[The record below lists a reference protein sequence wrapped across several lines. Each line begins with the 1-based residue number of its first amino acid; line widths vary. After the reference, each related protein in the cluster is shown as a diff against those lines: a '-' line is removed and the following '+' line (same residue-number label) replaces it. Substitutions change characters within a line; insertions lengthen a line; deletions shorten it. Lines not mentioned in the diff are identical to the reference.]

1 MKAVV
6 LYTALAAC
14 LACGPP
20 VNPDAFKK
28 FEAATTELRDG
39 ADKTLALQ
47 SRWAQRRFANSL
59 QHSDTDTLTNRYV
72 QMLLLD
78 AVDGDPFGWQ
88 SPSTPFYVVTRQ
100 FRAAV
105 KALNAALVDYASL
118 LNDLSRAGAVNRDEL
133 DRRVTDINNGT
144 RTAASLVK
152 PEPPHPSVAIVSI
165 MAARFLEDF
174 VDDRRNELLVSA
186 VRANGPA
193 LRELCALLNDAMTLT
208 ARGVRAEY
216 DQRSFALADQL
227 THTRTGSGHRRD
239 LINDLM
245 KLNDLYTQHLATLRS
260 LHDVYARLPAA
271 HAELARTGKQSSIE
285 ELQRLYEDARRV
297 SAGYDR
303 EE

>member
-6 LYTALAAC
+6 LYTALLAC

-47 SRWAQRRFANSL
+47 SRWAQQRFANSL
-59 QHSDTDTLTNRYV
+59 QYSDTDTLTNRYV

-105 KALNAALVDYASL
+105 KALNDALVAYASL
-118 LNDLSRAGAVNRDEL
+118 LNDLSRAGAVSHDEL
-133 DRRVTDINNGT
+133 DRRVTDINNGA
-144 RTAASLVK
+144 RTAAALAK
-152 PEPPHPSVAIVSI
+152 PEPPRASVALVSI

-174 VDDRRNELLVSA
+174 VDDRRHELLVSA

-193 LRELCALLNDAMTLT
+193 LREVCALLNDAVTLT

-245 KLNDLYTQHLATLRS
+245 KLNDLYTQHLAALRS
-260 LHDVYARLPAA
+260 LYDVYARLPAA

-297 SAGYDR
+297 SAGYAR

>member
-6 LYTALAAC
+6 VCAALAAC

-20 VNPDAFKK
+20 ANQDAFKK
-28 FEAATTELRDG
+28 FEAAATELRDG

-47 SRWAQRRFANSL
+47 SRWAQQRFANSL
-59 QHSDTDTLTNRYV
+59 QYSDTDTLTNRYV

-88 SPSTPFYVVTRQ
+88 SPSTPFYMVTRQ
-100 FRAAV
+100 FRAAI
-105 KALNAALVDYASL
+105 KALNDALVEYASL
-118 LNDLSRAGAVNRDEL
+118 LNDLSRTGSVTQDEL
-133 DRRVTDINNGT
+133 DRRVTDINNGA

-165 MAARFLEDF
+165 MAARFLEEF
-174 VDDRRNELLVSA
+174 VDDRRHELLVSA

-193 LRELCALLNDAMTLT
+193 LREVCAFLYDAMALT
-208 ARGVRAEY
+208 ALGVRAEY
-216 DQRSFALADQL
+216 DQRSFSLADQL
-227 THTRTGSGHRRD
+227 THTRKGSGHRRD

-260 LHDVYARLPAA
+260 LNDVYARLPAA
-271 HAELARTGKQSSIE
+271 HDELSRTGKQSSIE
-285 ELQRLYEDARRV
+285 ELHRLYEDARRV
-297 SAGYDR
+297 STGYHG

>member
-6 LYTALAAC
+6 VCAALAAC

-28 FEAATTELRDG
+28 FAAATTELRDG
-39 ADKTLALQ
+39 ADRTLALQ
-47 SRWAQRRFANSL
+47 SKWAQQRFANAL
-59 QHSDTDTLTNRYV
+59 QYSKADTLTNRYV

-78 AVDGDPFGWQ
+78 GVDDDPFGWQ

-105 KALNAALVDYASL
+105 KALNDALVDYASL
-118 LNDLSRAGAVNRDEL
+118 LDDLSRTGIVTRDEL
-133 DRRVTDINNGT
+133 DRRVTDINNGA
-144 RTAASLVK
+144 RTAATLMK
-152 PEPPHPSVAIVSI
+152 PEPPPASVAIVSI
-165 MAARFLEDF
+165 MAARFLEEL
-174 VDDRRNELLVSA
+174 VDDKRHELLIKA
-186 VRANGPA
+186 VRANGPG
-193 LRELCALLNDAMTLT
+193 LREICSLLDNAMTLT
-208 ARGVRAEY
+208 AQGVRAEY

-245 KLNDLYTQHLATLRS
+245 KLNDLYTQHLEALRA
-260 LHDVYARLPAA
+260 LHNVYARVPAA
-271 HAELARTGKQSSIE
+271 HDELSRTGKQSSIE
-285 ELQRLYEDARRV
+285 ELQRFYEDARRV
-297 SAGYDR
+297 STGQSR

>member
-6 LYTALAAC
+6 VCAALAAC

-20 VNPDAFKK
+20 VNQDAFKK
-28 FEAATTELRDG
+28 FEAATIELRDG

-47 SRWAQRRFANSL
+47 SRWAQQRFANSL
-59 QHSDTDTLTNRYV
+59 QYSDTDTLTNRYV

-88 SPSTPFYVVTRQ
+88 SPNTPFYVVTRR

-105 KALNAALVDYASL
+105 MALNDALVQYASL
-118 LNDLSRAGAVNRDEL
+118 LNDLSHAGSVAKDEL
-133 DRRVTDINNGT
+133 DRRVTDINNGA
-144 RTAASLVK
+144 RTAASLAR
-152 PEPPHPSVAIVSI
+152 PEPPRASVALVSI
-165 MAARFLEDF
+165 MAARFLEEF
-174 VDDRRNELLVSA
+174 VDDKRSELLIRA
-186 VRANGPA
+186 VRLNGPT
-193 LRELCALLNDAMTLT
+193 LRELCSLLDNAMTLT
-208 ARGVRAEY
+208 ARGVRGEY
-216 DQRSFALADQL
+216 DQRSFSLADQL
-227 THTRTGSGHRRD
+227 THTRKGSGHRRD

-245 KLNDLYTQHLATLRS
+245 KLNDLYTQHLATLRA

-271 HAELARTGKQSSIE
+271 HDELSSTGKQSSVE
-285 ELQRLYEDARRV
+285 ELHRLYEDARRV

>member
-6 LYTALAAC
+6 VCAALAAC

-28 FEAATTELRDG
+28 FAAATTELRDG

-47 SRWAQRRFANSL
+47 SKWAQQRFANAL
-59 QHSDTDTLTNRYV
+59 QYSKADTLTNRYV

-78 AVDGDPFGWQ
+78 GVDDDPFGWQ
-88 SPSTPFYVVTRQ
+88 SPGTPFYVVTRQ

-105 KALNAALVDYASL
+105 KALNDALVDYASL
-118 LNDLSRAGAVNRDEL
+118 LDDLSRAGIVSRDEL
-133 DRRVTDINNGT
+133 DRRVTDINNGA
-144 RTAASLVK
+144 RTAVTLIK
-152 PEPPHPSVAIVSI
+152 PEPPPASVAIVSI
-165 MAARFLEDF
+165 MAARFLEEL
-174 VDDRRNELLVSA
+174 VDDKRHELLVEA
-186 VRANGPA
+186 IRANGPG
-193 LRELCALLNDAMTLT
+193 LRAICSLLDNAMTLT
-208 ARGVRAEY
+208 AQGVRAEY

-245 KLNDLYTQHLATLRS
+245 KLNDLYTQHLATLRAMR
-260 LHDVYARLPAA
+260 DVYARLPHA
-271 HAELARTGKQSSIE
+271 HEELAQTGRQSSFE
-285 ELQRLYEDARRV
+285 ELHRLYEDARRV
-297 SAGYDR
+297 SAGAPG

>member
-6 LYTALAAC
+6 LCAALAAC

-20 VNPDAFKK
+20 VNQDAFKK

-47 SRWAQRRFANSL
+47 SKWAQQRFANAL
-59 QHSDTDTLTNRYV
+59 QYSNTDTLTNRYV

-78 AVDGDPFGWQ
+78 GVDGDPFGWQ
-88 SPSTPFYVVTRQ
+88 SPNTPFYLVTRQ
-100 FRAAV
+100 FRTAV
-105 KALNAALVDYASL
+105 SALNNALVQYASL
-118 LNDLSRAGAVNRDEL
+118 LNDLSRSGSATKNEL
-133 DRRVTDINNGT
+133 DRRVTDINNGA

-152 PEPPHPSVAIVSI
+152 PQPPQASVAIVSI
-165 MAARFLEDF
+165 MAARFLEEF
-174 VDDRRNELLVSA
+174 VDDKRQELIVNA
-186 VRANGPA
+186 IRANTPG
-193 LRELCALLNDAMTLT
+193 LRELCTLLDNAMTLT

-216 DQRSFALADQL
+216 DQRSFTLADKL
-227 THTRTGSGHRRD
+227 THTKKGSGHRRD

-245 KLNDLYTQHLATLRS
+245 KLNDLYTQHLATLRA
-260 LHDVYARLPAA
+260 LHEVYARLPAA
-271 HAELARTGKQSSIE
+271 HDELARTGKQSSIE

-297 SAGYDR
+297 STGYHG

>member
-6 LYTALAAC
+6 VCAALAAC

-28 FEAATTELRDG
+28 FAAATTELRDG

-47 SRWAQRRFANSL
+47 SKWAQQRFANAL
-59 QHSDTDTLTNRYV
+59 QYSKADTLTNRYV

-78 AVDGDPFGWQ
+78 GVDDDPFGWQ
-88 SPSTPFYVVTRQ
+88 SPTTPFYVVTRQ

-105 KALNAALVDYASL
+105 KALNDALVDYASL
-118 LNDLSRAGAVNRDEL
+118 LDDLSRAGIVSRDEL
-133 DRRVTDINNGT
+133 DSRVTDINNGA
-144 RTAASLVK
+144 RTAVTLIK
-152 PEPPHPSVAIVSI
+152 PEPPPASVAIVSI
-165 MAARFLEDF
+165 MAARFLEEL
-174 VDDRRNELLVSA
+174 VDDKRHELLVEA
-186 VRANGPA
+186 IRANGPG
-193 LRELCALLNDAMTLT
+193 LRAICSLLDNAMTLT
-208 ARGVRAEY
+208 AQGVRAEY

-245 KLNDLYTQHLATLRS
+245 KLNDLYTQHLATLRAMR
-260 LHDVYARLPAA
+260 DVYARLPHA
-271 HAELARTGKQSSIE
+271 HEELAQTGRQSSFE
-285 ELQRLYEDARRV
+285 ELHRLYEDARRV
-297 SAGYDR
+297 SAGAPG

>member
-6 LYTALAAC
+6 ACAALAAC

-20 VNPDAFKK
+20 VNQDAFKK
-28 FEAATTELRDG
+28 FEAAATELRDG

-47 SRWAQRRFANSL
+47 SRWAQQRFANSL
-59 QHSDTDTLTNRYV
+59 QYSDADTLTNRYV

-88 SPSTPFYVVTRQ
+88 SPSTPFYIVTRQ

-105 KALNAALVDYASL
+105 KALNDALVQYASL
-118 LNDLSRAGAVNRDEL
+118 LNDLSRAGTVQRDEL
-133 DRRVTDINNGT
+133 DRRVTDINNGA
-144 RTAASLVK
+144 RTAASLAR
-152 PEPPHPSVAIVSI
+152 PEPPRPSVAIVSI
-165 MAARFLEDF
+165 MAARFLDEF
-174 VDDRRNELLVSA
+174 VDDRRHELLVGA

-193 LRELCALLNDAMTLT
+193 LREVCALLNDAMTLT

-260 LHDVYARLPAA
+260 LNEVYARLPAA
-271 HAELARTGKQSSIE
+271 HDELSRTGKQSSIE

-297 SAGYDR
+297 SAGYHG